1 METGIDKD
9 TFKQIFRDH
18 WNAFTAKN
26 PLHYA
31 TGYHDE
37 VVQKMLGCGDPEKM
51 GFAQYRCTSCGETH
65 RVAFSC
71 KSSFCLSCAKVYSDQ
86 WVDFIGRRMFTGV
99 VYRHIVLTVPDSLRL
114 WFYRNPDI
122 LLSPFMRAGHACLL
136 DVLETCAKVGLD
148 IGSIIVLQTAG
159 RPGIYNPHLHIL
171 LTEGKIEETAFT
183 NWQAGLRQQLEY
195 LQKVPEFMCSMGMI
209 NLLSNDDTRL
219 GPPTLEAVERQNLA
233 AGQAWLER
241 LNRGYGVELGEAW
254 HTDRL
259 IYTAIPKSFFV
270 DMRSRLR
277 ALGEDT
283 SDLDRFDVAGNVWPD
298 DQVDVEVD
306 VSDVV
311 DRKWSA
317 LQCHQTQF
325 GPDNLFRRLPDE
337 DAKAL
342 MSREYF
348 AIAWPEISREEPG
361 SDLFA

>member
-26 PLHYA
+26 PLHYS

-136 DVLETCAKVGLD
+136 DVLETCAKVELD

-171 LTEGKIEETAFT
+171 LTEGGIAPENRWKSVSYIPFDLIHRKWQYHLLNMLKENIPSPRMKQEVDQAWKKYPKGFVAFV
-183 NWQAGLRQQLEY
+183 EKE
-195 LQKVPEFMCSMGMI
+195 KVPPGGGGARQVSGQIC
-209 NLLSNDDTRL
+209 RL
-219 GPPTLEAVERQNLA
+219 APHFGA
-233 AGQAWLER
+233 A
-241 LNRGYGVELGEAW
+241 
-254 HTDRL
+254 H
-259 IYTAIPKSFFV
+259 
-270 DMRSRLR
+270 
-277 ALGEDT
+277 
-283 SDLDRFDVAGNVWPD
+283 
-298 DQVDVEVD
+298 
-306 VSDVV
+306 
-311 DRKWSA
+311 
-317 LQCHQTQF
+317 
-325 GPDNLFRRLPDE
+325 
-337 DAKAL
+337 
-342 MSREYF
+342 
-348 AIAWPEISREEPG
+348 PG
-361 SDLFA
+361 L